1 MSCMPHLL
9 IPNNATKEIYPPT
22 QEYTSSSEDSQGIV
36 FPFGVDWLQN
46 RFYICVTEFVS
57 VKFSKVTRICI
68 HINKRN
74 DYKLVVF
81 VAFTALTVLYSTG
94 PTVKTVWLKQRE
106 YLHEMQLSRSLTIW
120 LR

>member
-22 QEYTSSSEDSQGIV
+22 QDYTSSSEDSL
-36 FPFGVDWLQN
+36 FELDWLQN

-94 PTVKTVWLKQRE
+94 PTVKTVWLKQRK